1 MGGHEG
7 GTEGVQADNGL
18 TGIFIFNN
26 MSSPAAHLLLCCQ
39 SPMGV
44 CVNVCA
50 KDKKQKR
57 CKQAITDQITD
68 QHPKEEEEEKDEGE
82 RTWLERWVAHGYL

>member
-1 MGGHEG
+1 M
-7 GTEGVQADNGL
+7 
-18 TGIFIFNN
+18 
-26 MSSPAAHLLLCCQ
+26 
-39 SPMGV
+39 
-44 CVNVCA
+44 CVR
-50 KDKKQKR
+50 DKKQKR